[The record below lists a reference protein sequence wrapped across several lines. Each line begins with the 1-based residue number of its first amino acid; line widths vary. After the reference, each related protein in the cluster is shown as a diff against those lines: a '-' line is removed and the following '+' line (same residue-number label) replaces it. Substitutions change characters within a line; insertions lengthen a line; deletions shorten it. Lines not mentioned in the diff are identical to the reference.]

1 MNNRILVVDD
11 EEEIAKLLEEFLNKK
26 GYRVITALGG
36 QKAIEVIKRQECI
49 DLMILDLK
57 MPAVNGVDVLQE
69 LRRLNKQI
77 PVIIL
82 SGSLDLQN
90 FIDDFKKLNYNEK
103 NILYKPLDLFE
114 LLKVIKNYLP

>member
-26 GYRVITALGG
+26 GYLITTALSG
-36 QKAIEVIKRQECI
+36 QEAIEAIKKQECI

-57 MPAVNGVDVLQE
+57 MPTVNGLDVLQE

-90 FIDDFKKLNYNEK
+90 FIDELKKLNYNEK
-103 NILYKPLDLFE
+103 DILYKPIDLFE
-114 LLKVIKNYLP
+114 LLKTIKNYLP